1 MKEIP
6 FHLKKYIIDQ
16 NETQYTAIDHSVWRY
31 ILRQLKSFLK
41 VHGHPSYIDGLEKT
55 GIELEKIPQISEIS
69 KKIEKFGWTAAP
81 VSGFLP
87 PAVFMELQSLKIL
100 PIATDMRTLDHLTY
114 TPAPDIVHE
123 AAGHAP
129 LLADPE
135 YTQYLTEYAQVAKK
149 AIISSED
156 LTIYEAIRKLSDIK
170 ELPGATQTEIDQAQA
185 ELEKATQEITFVS
198 EAAQLA
204 RMNWWTAEYGLIG
217 DLKNPKIFGA
227 GLLSSVGEAK
237 ECLNP
242 IVKKIPLTLDCIEQ
256 SYDITEPQPQLFVTP
271 SFAHLSEILQQMSAQ
286 MAFKTGGLSGVKKAI
301 QSKTVNTAQLSS
313 HLQVSGLI
321 DQFLTDSEGGLS
333 FLKTTGP
340 TQLAVDDHQLPGH
353 SIESHPHGFSS
364 PIGTW
369 KGFESRCP
377 SALSESEL
385 KTLKLVPGEICELH
399 FTNGF
404 KVRGKLLGL
413 IRSAGKIIFL
423 QWTEAEVS
431 LKGKIYYQPDW
442 GPFDQAVG
450 ASVFSVFAGPADRAR
465 FGQAEDFV
473 VAKVPAKPKSE
484 VQNELNAIYLNLR
497 NLRQSPTSPQKSEEL
512 LQKTYEQLQKF
523 PQDWLASV
531 EALEILSSLPQP
543 NPTLLKNY
551 LQKLQ
556 SQIKQKPN
564 LKTPILDGLALIQ
577 NPKISLDA
585 ASLP

>member
-1 MKEIP
+1 MKDIP
-6 FHLKKYIIDQ
+6 FHLKKYIVDQ

-31 ILRQLKSFLK
+31 ILRQLKAFLK
-41 VHGHPSYIDGLEKT
+41 VHGHPSYLDGLEKT

-69 KKIEKFGWTAAP
+69 KKIEKFGWSAVP

-100 PIATDMRTLDHLTY
+100 PIASDMRTLDHLCY

-135 YTQYLTEYAQVAKK
+135 YTQYLTEYAQIAKK

-170 ELPGATQTEIDQAQA
+170 ELPGATQAEIDQAQT
-185 ELEKATQEITFVS
+185 ELEKATKEITFVS

-217 DLKNPKIFGA
+217 DLQNPRIFGA

-237 ECLNP
+237 EYLNP
-242 IVKKIPLTLDCIEQ
+242 KVKKIPLTLACIEQ

-271 SFAHLSEILQQMSAQ
+271 SFSHLSAVLQEMSSK
-286 MAFKTGGLSGVKKAI
+286 MAFKTGGLSAVQKAV

-313 HLQVSGLI
+313 NLQISGLV
-321 DQFLTDSEGGLS
+321 QQYLTDDRGEVS
-333 FLKTTGP
+333 FLKTSGP
-340 TQLAVDDHQLPGH
+340 TQLAVDEHQLPGH
-353 SIESHPHGFSS
+353 STETHSDGFSS
-364 PIGTW
+364 PIGFW
-369 KGFESRCP
+369 KGFDDRCP
-377 SALSESEL
+377 STLNDSEIKALNL
-385 KTLKLVPGEICELH
+385 TPGEVCELN

-404 KVRGKLLGL
+404 KVRGLFMGL
-413 IRSAGKIIFL
+413 IRSAGKIILL
-423 QWTEAEVS
+423 QWSRAEVS
-431 LKGKIYYQPDW
+431 RQGQIYYQPDW

-450 ASVFSVFAGPADRAR
+450 AKVSSVFAGPADRAR
-465 FGQAEDFV
+465 FGQAEEFV
-473 VAKVPAKPKSE
+473 AARVPPKPKSQI
-484 VQNELNAIYLNLR
+484 QNELNEIYLGLR
-497 NLRQSPTSPQKSEEL
+497 TLRQGQSTQ
-512 LQKTYEQLQKF
+512 QKTEEHLDKVYQQLQKF
-523 PQDWLASV
+523 PQDWLASL
-531 EALEILSSLPQP
+531 EALEILACFPQP
-543 NPTLLKNY
+543 SPTLLKNY
-551 LQKLQ
+551 LQKLH
-556 SQIKQKPN
+556 SQIINKPN

-585 ASLP
+585 ASVP